1 MRERPLLSL
10 VASLLA
16 VAALHNGR
24 LGVCGRGVCSN
35 SVASAENVCII
46 ERRTSEVQGDVVY
59 RHVVTVAFVWLVASV
74 ECELE
79 LRRIEGGTYNRD

>member
-24 LGVCGRGVCSN
+24 LGVYGRSVCSD
-35 SVASAENVCII
+35 SVASVENVCLI
-46 ERRTSEVQGDVVY
+46 ERRTSEVRDDVVY
-59 RHVVTVAFVWLVASV
+59 RHVVTVAFGWLVARV

-79 LRRIEGGTYNRD
+79 LRRIEGGTYTRD